1 MSNLLNNG
9 KPKKR
14 LLDRG
19 PKIVPTQEFKLEE
32 AAEVKEGAPVQ
43 EEQQSKPTPT
53 PKSTPKTTTKPK
65 SAPKSTTKSAEE
77 TIARKTKKREEIA
90 AQITS
95 VRVTKSTRNKLNTLI
110 QLGKADSVDVLVDML
125 LDEYI
130 ENSLAKD
137 EKKTFDLVFDVIQK
151 RDR

>member
-14 LLDRG
+14 LLERG
-19 PKIVPTQEFKLEE
+19 PKIVPSQEFKLEPTD
-32 AAEVKEGAPVQ
+32 EVTVEDVLVQ
-43 EEQQSKPTPT
+43 EQQPAHAPRQTEATDS
-53 PKSTPKTTTKPK
+53 PK
-65 SAPKSTTKSAEE
+65 AN
-77 TIARKTKKREEIA
+77 KRREA

-95 VRVTKSTRNKLNTLI
+95 VRVTKTTRNKLNALI
-110 QLGKADSVDVLVDML
+110 QLGKADNVDSLIDIL

-130 ENSLAKD
+130 KTNLVKD
-137 EKKTFDLVFDVIQK
+137 EEKTFNLILDIIQK

>member
-14 LLDRG
+14 LLERG
-19 PKIVPTQEFKLEE
+19 PKIVPSQEFKLEPTE
-32 AAEVKEGAPVQ
+32 EVTVEEVLVQ
-43 EEQQSKPTPT
+43 EEQQAPTPRQAEVT
-53 PKSTPKTTTKPK
+53 DSPK
-65 SAPKSTTKSAEE
+65 AN
-77 TIARKTKKREEIA
+77 KKREA

-95 VRVTKSTRNKLNTLI
+95 VRVTKPTRNKLNALI
-110 QLGKADSVDVLVDML
+110 QLGKADNADSLIDIL

-130 ENSLAKD
+130 KTNLVKD
-137 EKKTFDLVFDVIQK
+137 EEKTFNLILDIIQK

>member
-19 PKIVPTQEFKLEE
+19 PKIMPAQEFKLEE
-32 AAEVKEGAPVQ
+32 AVEVKEEAPVQ
-43 EEQQSKPTPT
+43 EAEQQEQQQEPKPAAKS
-53 PKSTPKTTTKPK
+53 KSTAK
-65 SAPKSTTKSAEE
+65 
-77 TIARKTKKREEIA
+77 KTKKQDPA

-95 VRVTKSTRNKLNTLI
+95 VRVTKATRNKLNALI
-110 QLGKADSVDVLVDML
+110 QLGKADSVDVL
-125 LDEYI
+125 LDNILEEYI
-130 ENSLAKD
+130 ENNLVKE
-137 EKKTFDLVFDVIQK
+137 EKKIFNLVYEVIQK

>member
-14 LLDRG
+14 LLERG
-19 PKIVPTQEFKLEE
+19 PKIVPAQEFKLEPTDE
-32 AAEVKEGAPVQ
+32 ITVEEDLVQ
-43 EEQQSKPTPT
+43 EQQPA
-53 PKSTPKTTTKPK
+53 STPRQAEATASPKT
-65 SAPKSTTKSAEE
+65 
-77 TIARKTKKREEIA
+77 TKKREV

-95 VRVTKSTRNKLNTLI
+95 VRVTKTTRNKLNALI
-110 QLGKADSVDVLVDML
+110 QLGKADNVDTLIDIL

-130 ENSLAKD
+130 ETNLVKD
-137 EKKTFDLVFDVIQK
+137 EKKTFNLVLEIIQK

>member
-19 PKIVPTQEFKLEE
+19 PKIVPAQEFKLESAEEVE
-32 AAEVKEGAPVQ
+32 AEAPVQ
-43 EEQQSKPTPT
+43 EEQQPEKA
-53 PKSTPKTTTKPK
+53 KQ
-65 SAPKSTTKSAEE
+65 APAK
-77 TIARKTKKREEIA
+77 KTKRQDTA

-95 VRVTKSTRNKLNTLI
+95 VRVKRATRNKLNTLI
-110 QLGKADSVDVLVDML
+110 QLGKADSVDVLIDIL

-130 ENSLAKD
+130 ENNLVKD
-137 EKKTFDLVFDVIQK
+137 EKKTFSIVLDVIQK
-151 RDR
+151 RDK